1 MLWTD
6 KYRPKTFKE
15 LIGNTKSKNQIE
27 HWVSEW
33 KNGNPQKPLLLIG
46 PAGIGKTSLAYIIAS
61 EFSEFIEL
69 NASDKRSYDILMSTI
84 GESSSTHS
92 LFGKSHKLII
102 LDEVDGIHGND
113 DRGGTR
119 AINKIIG
126 SSKQPM
132 VMMAND
138 FYSKRLTTIKTKCIV
153 IKMTKVHTN
162 SINATLKRISR
173 EENVEF
179 DPEALKTLAKRSNGD
194 MRSAINTLQ
203 AISEDGKKF
212 ELKDLDSVS
221 QKDNTN
227 NIFDTVR
234 TVLKSKT
241 VNHIKPEM
249 MLDEDPTLVMEY
261 IAENIPREYEK
272 PREIKEAYSN
282 IAKADLFF
290 GRARATRDYTY
301 WRYATD
307 FMGPGVAL
315 SKNDTYR
322 KFTKLTGSQ
331 AFRLMGQTR
340 GKRALRD
347 RIAEKME
354 EKMHV
359 SLEVAYTM
367 FPSFEIIFSND
378 EMAYEIS
385 SFLQLEDD
393 EIKRFRKRKIPK
405 KVINK
410 MEKEIFEAKR
420 KEQEENSKHLETG
433 IYRESTRKIIDEV
446 KKEAEEKVN
455 SSHSVEEIQESKTES
470 SKVETK
476 KSKKEKKSNKR
487 KTKEKKSEEL
497 DKGQTSLF
505 SF

>member
-1 MLWTD
+1 
-6 KYRPKTFKE
+6 
-15 LIGNTKSKNQIE
+15 
-27 HWVSEW
+27 
-33 KNGNPQKPLLLIG
+33 
-46 PAGIGKTSLAYIIAS
+46 
-61 EFSEFIEL
+61 
-69 NASDKRSYDILMSTI
+69 
-84 GESSSTHS
+84 
-92 LFGKSHKLII
+92 
-102 LDEVDGIHGND
+102 
-113 DRGGTR
+113 
-119 AINKIIG
+119 
-126 SSKQPM
+126 
-132 VMMAND
+132 
-138 FYSKRLTTIKTKCIV
+138 
-153 IKMTKVHTN
+153 
-162 SINATLKRISR
+162 
-173 EENVEF
+173 
-179 DPEALKTLAKRSNGD
+179 
-194 MRSAINTLQ
+194 
-203 AISEDGKKF
+203 
-212 ELKDLDSVS
+212 
-221 QKDNTN
+221 
-227 NIFDTVR
+227 
-234 TVLKSKT
+234 
-241 VNHIKPEM
+241 
-249 MLDEDPTLVMEY
+249 
-261 IAENIPREYEK
+261 
-272 PREIKEAYSN
+272 
-282 IAKADLFF
+282 
-290 GRARATRDYTY
+290 
-301 WRYATD
+301 
-307 FMGPGVAL
+307 MGPGVAL

-405 KVINK
+405 KVIKK

>member
-6 KYRPKTFKE
+6 KYRPKTFQE
-15 LIGNTKSKNQIE
+15 LMGNGKIRKQIE
-27 HWVSEW
+27 NWVNEW
-33 KNGNPQKPLLLIG
+33 KNDNPQKPLLLVG
-46 PAGIGKTSLAYIIAS
+46 PAGIGKTSLAYIIAN
-61 EFSEFIEL
+61 EFSEHIEL

-92 LFGKSHKLII
+92 LFGESYKLII
-102 LDEVDGIHGND
+102 LDEDDGIHGND

-126 SSKQPM
+126 ESKQPM

-138 FYSKRLTTIKTKCIV
+138 FYSKRLTTIKNKCLV
-153 IKMTKVHTN
+153 IKMAKVHTN
-162 SINATLKRISR
+162 SVGATLKRICR
-173 EENVEF
+173 KEGVEF
-179 DPEALKTLAKRSNGD
+179 DPEAIKTLAKRSNGD
-194 MRSAINTLQ
+194 LRAAINTLQ
-203 AISEDGKKF
+203 AISEEGNKI
-212 ELKDLDSVS
+212 ELSDLESVS

-241 VNHIKPEM
+241 VNHIKPDM
-249 MLDEDPTLVMEY
+249 MIDEDPTLVMEY

-272 PREIKEAYSN
+272 PSEIKAAYAN
-282 IAKADLFF
+282 IAQADLFF

-301 WRYATD
+301 WRYASD

-315 SKNDTYR
+315 SKKETYR
-322 KFTKLTGSQ
+322 KFTRLTGSQ

-367 FPSFEIIFSND
+367 FPTIEVIFAND

-385 SFLQLEDD
+385 RFLELEDD

-405 KVINK
+405 KVITK
-410 MEKEIFEAKR
+410 MEKEIDEAKR
-420 KEQEENSKHLETG
+420 LEHEEYVKHYQGTG
-433 IYRESTRKIIDEV
+433 IFRESTEKVVDEA
-446 KKEAEEKVN
+446 KKDAEEKVKE
-455 SSHSVEEIQESKTES
+455 SEIVEDLKEEVKSVEKES
-470 SKVETK
+470 SKDED
-476 KSKKEKKSNKR
+476 KSKKR
-487 KTKEKKSEEL
+487 KPKDEEPEENL